1 MEEAVKWYEAK
12 VPELKLG
19 AEAGDPDAMYHL
31 AQRYRKGREV
41 PQDLPRAV
49 DWLLRAADLGH
60 AHAQSSMGVR
70 YYYGEGVPKNHR
82 LAMKWYL
89 AGAAKREPEALYNV
103 ADLFDDSDEILKNPV
118 ECCAWMLVAAAYGYM
133 SALGRVD
140 PLVKGLSAENLDLVA
155 RRGAQIFARCEAGQP
170 LDPSPVFREAKPL
183 PYVPYGEKETPPT
196 RLSLLVEFAYRCE
209 TEQVDQ
215 VLMHELING
224 ETPLYVLGE
233 PGDETDPAAPQPDP
247 GHKLIHYHCRERLV
261 DGSYGL
267 LAFTDYQKLCAYQKE
282 GPCLETPS
290 GRLVEMMDKIG
301 TLRFI
306 LNSGTPACYMMSR
319 RNPQP

>member
-1 MEEAVKWYEAK
+1 MEEPMKWYEAK
-12 VPELKLG
+12 VPELLVG

-89 AGAAKREPEALYNV
+89 SGAAKKEPEALFNV
-103 ADLFDDSDEILKNPV
+103 GDLFDDSDEIPKNPV
-118 ECCAWMLVAAAYGYM
+118 ETCAWMAVAAAYGYRT
-133 SALGRVD
+133 ALDRID
-140 PLVKGLSAENLDLVA
+140 PLVKEMSAENLDLAA
-155 RRGAQIFARCEAGQP
+155 RRGAEIYARCEAGQP
-170 LDPSPVFREAKPL
+170 LDPSASFREAKPL
-183 PYVPYGEKETPPT
+183 PHVPYGEKETPPT

-209 TEQVDQ
+209 TPHVDSL
-215 VLMHELING
+215 LMGELIHG
-224 ETPLYVLGE
+224 DTRLFVLGDYA
-233 PGDETDPAAPQPDP
+233 DETDPTAPRPDP
-247 GHKLIHYHCRERLV
+247 GNKMLVLQCREKLV
-261 DGSYGL
+261 DGTYGL

-290 GRLVEMMDKIG
+290 SRLVDMMDQLG

-306 LNSGTPACYMMSR
+306 VNSGTPACYTMSQR
-319 RNPQP
+319 KPQA